1 MIYPSQIKAAR
12 ALIGMNQLELAELVG
27 VSAATI
33 KRIEASGN
41 ELRFKVDTMLRI
53 QEALETHGI
62 AFIDADDVGGAGVRL
77 KQPRSRQLRLSV

>member
-12 ALIGMNQLELAELVG
+12 ALIGMNQLELAKLVG
-27 VSAATI
+27 VSPATI
-33 KRIEASGN
+33 KRIEGSGD

-53 QEALETHGI
+53 QEALESHGI
-62 AFIDADDVGGAGVRL
+62 TFIDADEIGGVGVRL

>member
-53 QEALETHGI
+53 QEALEAHGI